1 VSPGDKIYI
10 GQYLFTG
17 SETTSVW
24 LEVSE
29 LRGEDVVCLIKSSAS
44 LKGFLFTLH
53 VSRIRFNLPTLSDS
67 DKDVISTWGVENKID
82 FLSLSYTRHA
92 DDVRHVSKWIH
103 CLYIIGTIRH
113 N

>member
-1 VSPGDKIYI
+1 MNPGDKIYI

-29 LRGEDVVCLIKSSAS
+29 LRGDDVVCLIKSSAS
-44 LKGFLFTLH
+44 LQGSLFTLH
-53 VSRIRFNLPTLSDS
+53 VSRIRVNLPTLSDS
-67 DKDVISTWGVENKID
+67 DKDVISKWGVKNKID

-92 DDVRHVSKWIH
+92 EDVRHVSKLIH
-103 CLYIIGTIRH
+103 CYLFIIWY

>member
-29 LRGEDVVCLIKSSAS
+29 LRGEEVVCLIKSSAS
-44 LKGFLFTLH
+44 LKGSPFTLH
-53 VSRIRFNLPTLSDS
+53 VSRIHLNLPTLSDS
-67 DKDVISTWGVENKID
+67 DKDVISKWGVENRID
-82 FLSLSYTRHA
+82 FLALSYTRHA
-92 DDVRHVSKWIH
+92 DDVRLVSKLIH
-103 CLYIIGTIRH
+103 CFYIIGTIRH
-113 N
+113 D

>member
-1 VSPGDKIYI
+1 MNPGDKIYI

-44 LKGFLFTLH
+44 LKGSLFTLH
-53 VSRIRFNLPTLSDS
+53 VYRIHVKLPILSDW
-67 DKDVISTWGVENKID
+67 DKDVIRKWGVKNKID
-82 FLSLSYTRHA
+82 FISLAYTRHA
-92 DDVRHVSKWIH
+92 EDVRHVSKLIR
-103 CLYIIGTIRH
+103 CLF
-113 N
+113 